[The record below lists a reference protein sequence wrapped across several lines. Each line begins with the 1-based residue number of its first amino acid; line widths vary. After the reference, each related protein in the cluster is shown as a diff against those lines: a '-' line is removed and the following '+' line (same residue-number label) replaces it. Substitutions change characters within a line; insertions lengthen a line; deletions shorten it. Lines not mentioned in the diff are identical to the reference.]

1 MKKAVKVGF
10 FDAIIS
16 SICYG
21 LYPLF
26 AILLYNTG
34 SSVANSLFYRYAIAF
49 LIYLYILK
57 VHRKIDLA
65 VSLKEF
71 FVLFF
76 VGVTFAISSI
86 ALFVALKY
94 IDSGIACTI
103 VFVYPVI
110 VAFIMTLFFHEKL
123 TATTIVSILCAFF
136 GVALLN
142 YAGGMHTGGK
152 FLGFIF
158 SLCGAIMYALYMIFV
173 KKIKVI
179 KYMQTEK
186 VTFYVMLSGT
196 IFYFACLR
204 FGLDFQL
211 LTSPAQWC
219 YVLGLAIIPTIV
231 AIETVNVAIKL
242 IGTTRTAII
251 GALEPLT
258 AIIVGVLV
266 FSEQLFLLNTLGFL
280 LVITGIFLVVKK
292 N

>member
-1 MKKAVKVGF
+1 MKRSVIICF
-10 FDAIIS
+10 IDAIIS
-16 SICYG
+16 SISYG

-34 SSVANSLFYRYAIAF
+34 SSVSNSLFYRYLFAL

-57 VHRKIDLA
+57 VHKKINLS
-65 VSLKEF
+65 VTVKEF
-71 FVLFF
+71 IVLFF
-76 VGVTFAISSI
+76 VGITFAVSSI
-86 ALFVALKY
+86 ALFAALKY

-110 VAFIMTLFFHEKL
+110 VALIMTLFFHEKL
-123 TATTIVSILCAFF
+123 TKITVVSIACAFL

-142 YAGGMHTGGK
+142 YAGEMHTGGK

-173 KKIKVI
+173 KTIKSI

-196 IFYFACLR
+196 VFYFICLR

-211 LTSPAQWC
+211 LTKPAQWL

-231 AIETVNVAIKL
+231 AIEAVNVAIKL
-242 IGTTRTAII
+242 IGATKTSII

-258 AIIVGVLV
+258 AIIVGFLV
-266 FSEQLFLLNTLGFL
+266 FGEQLSLFNVLGFF
-280 LVITGIFLVVKK
+280 LVITGIFLIKK
-292 N
+292 

>member
-123 TATTIVSILCAFF
+123 TTTTIVSTPFNKPCFNAFSQFCLELLDSFSNSIDSNTWF
-136 GVALLN
+136 GTLYPTCVLIISDSIP
-142 YAGGMHTGGK
+142 
-152 FLGFIF
+152 FIN
-158 SLCGAIMYALYMIFV
+158 GY
-173 KKIKVI
+173 
-179 KYMQTEK
+179 
-186 VTFYVMLSGT
+186 
-196 IFYFACLR
+196 
-204 FGLDFQL
+204 
-211 LTSPAQWC
+211 
-219 YVLGLAIIPTIV
+219 
-231 AIETVNVAIKL
+231 KL
-242 IGTTRTAII
+242 
-251 GALEPLT
+251 
-258 AIIVGVLV
+258 
-266 FSEQLFLLNTLGFL
+266 
-280 LVITGIFLVVKK
+280 
-292 N
+292 

>member
-1 MKKAVKVGF
+1 MKKATRIGF
-10 FDAIIS
+10 IDAIIS

-34 SSVANSLFYRYAIAF
+34 SSIVNSLFYRYLIAF
-49 LIYLYILK
+49 IIYLYILK
-57 VHRKIDLA
+57 VHKKI
-65 VSLKEF
+65 SLYINFKEF
-71 FVLFF
+71 VSLFF
-76 VGVTFAISSI
+76 VGITFAASSF
-86 ALFVALKY
+86 ALFIALKY

-110 VAFIMTLFFHEKL
+110 VALVMALFFHEKL
-123 TATTIVSILCAFF
+123 TKTAVISIACAFF

-142 YAGGMHTGGK
+142 YAENIHSNDK
-152 FLGFIF
+152 ILGFVF
-158 SLCGAIMYALYMIFV
+158 SLCGALMYALYMIFV
-173 KKIKVI
+173 KTIKSI

-196 IFYFACLR
+196 LFYFIFLR

-211 LTSPAQWC
+211 LTKPNQLI

-231 AIETVNVAIKL
+231 AIETVNIAIKL
-242 IGTTRTAII
+242 IGATKTSII

-266 FSEQLFLLNTLGFL
+266 FNEQISLFNMLGFL
-280 LVITGIFLVVKK
+280 LVIIGIFLVVKK
-292 N
+292 

>member
-1 MKKAVKVGF
+1 MKRAVRIGF
-10 FDAIIS
+10 IDAIIS
-16 SICYG
+16 SVSYG

-34 SSVANSLFYRYAIAF
+34 SSVSNSLFYRYLFAF

-57 VHRKIDLA
+57 VHKKINLS
-65 VSLKEF
+65 VTVKEF
-71 FVLFF
+71 IILFF
-76 VGVTFAISSI
+76 VGISFAVSSI
-86 ALFVALKY
+86 ALFAALKY

-110 VAFIMTLFFHEKL
+110 VALIMTLFFHEKL
-123 TATTIVSILCAFF
+123 TKTTVISIACAFL

-142 YAGGMHTGGK
+142 YAGGMSTGGK
-152 FLGFIF
+152 FLGFLF
-158 SLCGAIMYALYMIFV
+158 SVCGAIMYAMYMIFV
-173 KKIKVI
+173 KTVKTI
-179 KYMQTEK
+179 KYMQPEK

-196 IFYFACLR
+196 VFYFICLR

-211 LTSPAQWC
+211 LTKPNQWI
-219 YVLGLAIIPTIV
+219 YVLCLAVIPTIV

-242 IGTTRTAII
+242 IGATKTSII

-266 FSEQLFLLNTLGFL
+266 FGEQVSLFNTIGFL
-280 LVITGIFLVVKK
+280 LVITGIFLVVRK
-292 N
+292 